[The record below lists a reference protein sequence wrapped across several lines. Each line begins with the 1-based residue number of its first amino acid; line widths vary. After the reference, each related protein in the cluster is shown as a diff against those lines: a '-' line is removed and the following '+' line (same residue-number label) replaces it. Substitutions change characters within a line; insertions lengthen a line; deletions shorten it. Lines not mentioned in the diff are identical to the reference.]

1 MTRGATVKVHGA
13 MGVRGAATVAG
24 MASIL
29 GALLLCAPGGAHSQE
44 APPIARARLD
54 PGGAVTVG
62 QPVELQV
69 EVLVTTW
76 FARAPEFPTLDLDGA
91 LVAPPG
97 RSVNFNEGRGSQ
109 RYFGIRRAYT
119 LYPQVAGTYE
129 VPALPI
135 TVRPGGSDEVV
146 TVSTGPLSFEARVP
160 AEASGLGYFIGTT
173 RLTLTQSVD
182 PPVDSLKVG
191 DALTRTVEMTV
202 VDALS
207 LVLPPVAFDTIPGLA
222 VYPKPSLVTDEGGE
236 RGTQRIGRRV
246 ESATYVM
253 EAEGVYELPA
263 VEVAWWDLQAQR
275 LRSSTVPAISFLVE
289 PNPDYVAEFQ
299 IPSERDSLAAEAP
312 APGPGFSR
320 RTLALGGAAAL
331 LLTALLWLAHRFGP
345 GLRARAMRRQQERR
359 ESEAAHF
366 ARFRAACGAN
376 DPALAMR
383 RLLAWLDRVTAG
395 ERAATLG
402 AFLAEATDPEL
413 TRAVGDLEERLF
425 GHGETRPQAWQ
436 GSQLYRSV
444 RRHRRHRKRDSG
456 ATGRPGGL
464 VPLNPIRTGPAG
476 PFQEV

>member
-207 LVLPPVAFDTIPGLA
+207 LVLPPLAFDTIPGLA

-253 EAEGVYELPA
+253 EAEGIYELPA
-263 VEVAWWDLQAQR
+263 VEVAWWDLQARR
-275 LRSSTVPAISFLVE
+275 LRRSTVPAISFVVE
-289 PNPDYVAEFQ
+289 PNPDDVAEFEP
-299 IPSERDSLAAEAP
+299 PSEPDSLVADAP
-312 APGPGFSR
+312 VPGQGLSR
-320 RTLALGGAAAL
+320 RILGLGGAAIL
-331 LLTALLWLAHRFGP
+331 LFAVLLWLARRFGP
-345 GLRARAMRRQQERR
+345 SWRARLLQRLRERQ

-366 ARFRAACGAN
+366 ARFRAACRAN

-383 RLLAWLDRVTAG
+383 SLLAWLDRVTVG
-395 ERAATLG
+395 ERASTVG
-402 AFLAEATDPEL
+402 AFLTEATDPEL

-425 GHGETRPQAWQ
+425 GHLDPGAGAWQ

-444 RRHRRHRKRDSG
+444 RRHRHHRKRASR
-456 ATGRPGGL
+456 ASWRPGEL
-464 VPLNPIRTGPAG
+464 APFNPIRNGLA
-476 PFQEV
+476 